1 MRDELDYLY
10 IYRMRRF
17 SLFEG
22 LIFLDR
28 ALSVAIRT
36 VVFRIWLDR
45 RSALRID
52 RPVKPENFESNVK
65 VYALYFFAFEL

>member
-1 MRDELDYLY
+1 MRDELDYFY

-36 VVFRIWLDR
+36 VVFRICLNR
-45 RSALRID
+45 QSELRID
-52 RPVKPENFESNVK
+52 RPVKLENFKSDVK
-65 VYALYFFAFEL
+65 EYALYFFAFEL

>member
-28 ALSVAIRT
+28 ALSIAIRT

-45 RSALRID
+45 RSELRID
-52 RPVKPENFESNVK
+52 RPVKLENFESNVK